1 MHKQDLTKS
10 SVGTTNITRRRA
22 LQLSSGLVIGMHI
35 YHSAFSQTVKN
46 GATDSEFKPNAFL
59 RIAKDS
65 SVSIIAKH
73 IEMGQGTYTGLATI
87 LADELDADWKTI
99 KVISAPADGENY
111 KNLFWGIQGTGGSN
125 SIANSYE
132 QMRRAGATARAM
144 LVSAA
149 AKKWNVPVSE
159 ITVAKGVISHS
170 RTQKNAK
177 FGELV
182 TEASMITPPSEVIL
196 KEARNFTLIGKNNVN
211 RKDSE
216 AKTDGSA
223 VFTQDVKLPGMMVA
237 MVAHA
242 PRFGAEIKS
251 YDVTRLKDIADIVT
265 VIQIPSI
272 NGKTRAG
279 VAVVA
284 KNTWAAK
291 KGRDALT
298 IQWDDSNSFKMSSAE
313 IFQQYRES
321 VKKTALI
328 ARKDGDTTVAFSKS
342 KKIIEAEYTFPYL
355 AHAAME
361 PLNCVVSLNGDK
373 CEIWNGEQWQTADQA
388 QAAHLLGIPVQNV
401 TINALYA
408 GGSFGRRANPYSDY
422 VLEAVSIAKSLK
434 EKGFTGPVKMIWSR
448 EDDMT
453 AGYFRPL
460 NLHSAKLAL
469 DENGNLISWQQRIV
483 GQSIFKGTAFESVMV
498 KNGIDHE
505 SVVGADDLP
514 YDIPNLLVDL
524 YTPEN
529 IPVPIQWYRS
539 VGHTHTAFSTECLID
554 EAAIAAN
561 QDPYLY
567 RRKLLVKHSRLQN
580 VLDLAAS
587 KSGWNK
593 PMPKGAAGTKRGRGI
608 AVHKSFNTYVAQVV
622 EVTVKDS
629 GDFKVDRVVCAVDC
643 GVAINPDIIKSQMEG
658 GIGFALSMALYG
670 DINLKEGYIEQ
681 TNFHQYKMLRIQE
694 MPKVEVHIVNSNEK
708 PTGVGEPGV
717 PPLAPALANALFAVT
732 GKRLRNMPFGNAV

>member
-1 MHKQDLTKS
+1 MNNQDFSTKFENPTKIS
-10 SVGTTNITRRRA
+10 RRRA
-22 LQLSSGLVIGMHI
+22 LQLSSGLVLGMHI
-35 YHSAFSQTVKN
+35 QQSAFSQSVDNKI
-46 GATDSEFKPNAFL
+46 ADLEFRPNAFL
-59 RIAKDS
+59 RIANDG
-65 SVSIIAKH
+65 SITVISKH
-73 IEMGQGTYTGLATI
+73 IEMGQGISTGLATL
-87 LADELDADWKTI
+87 LAEELDADWKTV
-99 KVISAPADGENY
+99 KVLSAPAEPEIY

-125 SIANSYE
+125 SVANSYE
-132 QMRRAGATARAM
+132 QMRKAGATARAM

-149 AKKWNVPVSE
+149 AKKWNVPASE
-159 ITVAKGVISHS
+159 ITVSNSVISHP
-170 RTQKNAK
+170 RTKKSAR

-182 TEASMITPPSEVIL
+182 AEASLMTPPSEVSL
-196 KEARNFTLIGKNNVN
+196 KDSRNFSLIGKNNVN

-216 AKTDGSA
+216 AKTDGTA
-223 VFTQDVKLPGMMVA
+223 IFTQDVKLPGMMVA
-237 MVAHA
+237 MIAHA
-242 PRFGAEIKS
+242 PRFGAVVKSFDATRTKEIP
-251 YDVTRLKDIADIVT
+251 DVIS

-279 VAVVA
+279 VAVLA
-284 KNTWAAK
+284 KTTWAAK
-291 KGRDALT
+291 RGRDALS
-298 IQWDDSNSFKMSSAE
+298 IQWDDSNSFKMSSEA

-321 VKKTALI
+321 VSKPGLI
-328 ARKDGDTTVAFSKS
+328 ARQDGNAVEGFSKAT
-342 KKIIEAEYTFPYL
+342 KFIDAEYTFPYL

-388 QAAHLLGIPVQNV
+388 QAAHVLGIPAKNV

-408 GGSFGRRANPYSDY
+408 GGSFGRRANPFSDY
-422 VLEAVSIAKSLK
+422 VLEAVVIAKSAREQGLN
-434 EKGFTGPVKMIWSR
+434 GPIKMVWTR

-453 AGYFRPL
+453 GGYFRPL

-469 DENGNLISWQQRIV
+469 DDKGNLISWKQRIV
-483 GQSIFKGTAFESVMV
+483 GQSIFKGTAFESIMI

-524 YTPEN
+524 YTPDN

-539 VGHTHTAFSTECLID
+539 VGHTHTAFSTECLVD
-554 EAAIAAN
+554 EAAAAAK

-567 RRKLLVKHSRLQN
+567 RRKLLAKHSRLQN

-587 KSGWNK
+587 KSGWNQ
-593 PMPKGAAGTKRGRGI
+593 PLTKGAAGTRRGRGI

-629 GDFKVDRVVCAVDC
+629 GDYKVDRVVCAVDC
-643 GVAINPDIIKSQMEG
+643 GVPINPDVIKAQMEG
-658 GIGFALSMALYG
+658 GIAFALSMALYG
-670 DINLKEGYIEQ
+670 DINLKDGYIEQ
-681 TNFHQYKMLRIQE
+681 TNFHQYKILRMQE
-694 MPKVEVHIVNSNEK
+694 MPKVDVHIVNSNEK

-717 PPLAPALANALFAVT
+717 PPLAPALANALFTAT
-732 GKRLRNMPFGNAV
+732 GKRLRNMPFGNTI